1 MKNFKKKG
9 ISLIEILVIIS
20 IIGIISAIVFPSF
33 SSFHKKQE
41 LQNTTEDIVSLLNEA
56 RNNTISSKNSNIYGV
71 HFEINK
77 AVLFTGSSYT
87 EDDASNKVVMF
98 DSAVRIA
105 NVGGVVLNGGGNN
118 IIFAR
123 LSGETTNYGTIILYT
138 YVADNTPLIK
148 TIDINKVG
156 LVHVN

>member
-1 MKNFKKKG
+1 VKNLKNKG

-33 SSFHKKQE
+33 SSFHNKQE

-56 RNNTISSKNSNIYGV
+56 RNSTISSKNSDTYGV

-77 AVLFTGSSYT
+77 AALFVGSSYI
-87 EDDASNKVVMF
+87 EDDVSNKIIIF

-105 NVGGVVLNGGGNN
+105 SVGGVVLNGGGKNV
-118 IIFAR
+118 IFAR
-123 LSGETTNYGTIILYT
+123 ITGETTNYGTIQLFT
-138 YVADNTPLIK
+138 HLSDNTPLIN
-148 TIDINKVG
+148 IIHINNVG
-156 LVHVN
+156 LVYVN